1 MGRGGPGAAR
11 GDVSPP
17 LARAH
22 RLRAGDPFAV
32 SGYSPGPPRT
42 RAEEKGDW
50 VREGQECRGASSPNT
65 AQTPENSPVQQ
76 LSSARHP
83 PHAAFKGPGGT
94 RGASAARPS
103 RTRRGGEMAR
113 GGGDTQ
119 GAPGSHGTALTD
131 VTYNSTVALLF
142 GWKRLKRAWTE
153 GALAARGTSSPAGCG
168 WCGPESARGGERSV
182 YGTRVAGPPEAP
194 SVEGG
199 ASRGAGGEGRRC
211 GAGPCRGEAAGQ
223 RGGELRGAGGGAE
236 PRAARFVG
244 APARR

>member
-32 SGYSPGPPRT
+32 NGYSPGPPRT

-50 VREGQECRGASSPNT
+50 VREGQECPGASSPNT

-103 RTRRGGEMAR
+103 RTRRGG
-113 GGGDTQ
+113 GD
-119 GAPGSHGTALTD
+119 GT
-131 VTYNSTVALLF
+131 
-142 GWKRLKRAWTE
+142 
-153 GALAARGTSSPAGCG
+153 
-168 WCGPESARGGERSV
+168 
-182 YGTRVAGPPEAP
+182 
-194 SVEGG
+194 
-199 ASRGAGGEGRRC
+199 GRRGYPGRSRLPRHSPDRC
-211 GAGPCRGEAAGQ
+211 DLQQHGCPLVRMEEAEEG
-223 RGGELRGAGGGAE
+223 LD
-236 PRAARFVG
+236 
-244 APARR
+244 